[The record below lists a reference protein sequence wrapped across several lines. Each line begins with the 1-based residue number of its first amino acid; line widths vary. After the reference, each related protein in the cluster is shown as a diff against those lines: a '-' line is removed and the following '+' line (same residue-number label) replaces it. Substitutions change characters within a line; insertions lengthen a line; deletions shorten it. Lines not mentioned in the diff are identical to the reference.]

1 MARRMSRN
9 PLSDYLEELLK
20 ALSAHGGLNPPTPK
34 PTSLAALFSTPPQP
48 NALTLA
54 SLAFPQKSTLGG
66 LFGLAS
72 LPPTLPALG
81 MSNPF
86 FKQQPSAL
94 GLFGT
99 LPKSSVPTGNPFA
112 NLKSMPKIRRVFY
125 SFHYTDI
132 FRVNHIRKAGQFR
145 LVDKQRR
152 SAEPTS
158 EIPSLMRIS
167 DA

>member
-54 SLAFPQKSTLGG
+54 SLAFPQKTTLGG

-81 MSNPF
+81 MSNP
-86 FKQQPSAL
+86 
-94 GLFGT
+94 LFNDRKHVG
-99 LPKSSVPTGNPFA
+99 KGKGVSVRDVRGG
-112 NLKSMPKIRRVFY
+112 RR
-125 SFHYTDI
+125 I
-132 FRVNHIRKAGQFR
+132 IK
-145 LVDKQRR
+145 
-152 SAEPTS
+152 
-158 EIPSLMRIS
+158 
-167 DA
+167 